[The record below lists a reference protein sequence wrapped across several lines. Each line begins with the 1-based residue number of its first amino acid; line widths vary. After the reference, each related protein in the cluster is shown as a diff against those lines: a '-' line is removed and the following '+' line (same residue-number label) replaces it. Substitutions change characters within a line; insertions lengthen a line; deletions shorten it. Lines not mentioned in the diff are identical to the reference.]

1 MRSEIVKYRRP
12 FFVAMGRTR
21 EETDKP
27 FVGIV
32 NSQNELVPGHEHLDQ
47 IARSVRDGVI
57 AYGGTPFEFPS
68 IGICDGWAEGHA
80 GMRYPASQPGAD
92 RRLDRGDDDGPR
104 PGCDGAA
111 SATAT
116 RSRRR

>member
-47 IARSVRDGVI
+47 IARCR
-57 AYGGTPFEFPS
+57 
-68 IGICDGWAEGHA
+68 EGRRH
-80 GMRYPASQPGAD
+80 RRRRHPLRVPQHRHL
-92 RRLDRGDDDGPR
+92 RRLGRRATPVCAI
-104 PGCDGAA
+104 PCPAA
-111 SATAT
+111 S
-116 RSRRR
+116 